1 MKTKNLFMLAFA
13 SAMILTM
20 PSQVRAEA
28 SEERSEVSRVKTLP
42 YPASRKYYLYSKEGR
57 SD

>member
-1 MKTKNLFMLAFA
+1 MKTKSLFMLAFA

-20 PSQVRAEA
+20 PSQVWAEA
-28 SEERSEVSRVKTLP
+28 SEERSEVSSAKTLP
-42 YPASRKYYLYSKEGR
+42 YQGRKYYLYSKEGR

>member
-42 YPASRKYYLYSKEGR
+42 YPPCHRARPCGGYGV
-57 SD
+57 